1 MPRLPL
7 SSSPRRRRQSGAT
20 LIEVLIGMVLVSIL
34 MIGMN
39 GLWTAATRQVDDA
52 VLRQQAIMRLNGEM
66 ERLSAAY
73 NNAATVTTASPT
85 DYATNPPPQ
94 VGSYLNAVGA
104 AAGVRLIY
112 AAAGTALHANAF
124 TGDATVFQESVDGT
138 LAADADSGVKI
149 NNVYRRIYYDDNG
162 TVGTAADDRNLVW
175 LDKDRRIVGQLSW
188 ELLTISRAGG
198 ATTPCY
204 PSGVTTP
211 CRLLTAY
218 LDYPFRFSAATPRGD
233 MGPVETVTLQTIVGA
248 RP

>member
-1 MPRLPL
+1 MSRVAPPRL
-7 SSSPRRRRQSGAT
+7 RRRRQSGAT

-34 MIGMN
+34 LIGMN
-39 GLWTAATRQVDDA
+39 GLWVAAARQVDDS

-73 NNAATVTTASPT
+73 NSAATFSTISPT
-85 DYATNPPPQ
+85 DYATNPPAQ

-104 AAGVRLIY
+104 AAGARLIY
-112 AAAGTALHANAF
+112 AGIGTALHTNAF
-124 TGDATVFQESVDGT
+124 TNDATVFQESVDGT
-138 LAADADSGVKI
+138 VVTDADSGAKI
-149 NNVYRRIYYDDNG
+149 NDIYRRIYYDDNS
-162 TVGTAADDRNLVW
+162 TIALTDDDRNLVW

-188 ELLTISRAGG
+188 ELLSIIGG
-198 ATTPCY
+198 GGTAMPCY
-204 PSGVTTP
+204 PSGTTTP
-211 CRLLTAY
+211 CRLLTVY